1 MNMKRLFWTSRI
13 FVLVLS
19 MGTILLALPSCRSL
33 DTAMPSSAASMVSA
47 TIHTRD
53 TIVLRD
59 SIYIREFVKGDTVY
73 RDRIA
78 YRDRWR
84 TQIIHDTITRTDSI
98 VQVIEH
104 PPERYVPPFYKRC
117 TMIFW
122 ILIAAIILYIILKI
136 RSPVI

>member
-1 MNMKRLFWTSRI
+1 
-13 FVLVLS
+13 
-19 MGTILLALPSCRSL
+19 
-33 DTAMPSSAASMVSA
+33 MPSSAASMVSA

-136 RSPVI
+136 RSPII